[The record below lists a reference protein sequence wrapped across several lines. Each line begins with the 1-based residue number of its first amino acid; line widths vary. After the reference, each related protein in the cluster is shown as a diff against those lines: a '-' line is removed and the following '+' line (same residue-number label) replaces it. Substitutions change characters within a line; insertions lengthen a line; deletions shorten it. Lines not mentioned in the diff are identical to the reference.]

1 MDNML
6 KYKDLSDVEERINK
20 NHKFIKELEKL
31 ISDQISDIEKIDLIT
46 LIGQFYSVYVT
57 GIYASLELEN
67 EIIKIGQSITFEKK
81 REPKKNHILIVMT
94 ESGAVGGH
102 SVLVN
107 NWMRW
112 DVENSYSVAFT
123 NQNYEDVVDFIK
135 ISVESSCGEIF
146 CLEGD
151 YISKT
156 KKLMDISQDFQKVL
170 LFTHMYDV
178 VPVLAYGNNRWEI
191 PVLFYNHA
199 DFRFSFGFSIADRIL
214 ELSPYDQDKTERF
227 RGVPKGQSI
236 VVQFPNGGKIVE
248 SPDKQKINK
257 RLLNKKELKHLLAEK
272 YGFNENEKLI
282 VSAGADFK
290 YENILGYEF
299 DNFVSVLLDKY
310 NYKANFLIIGADK
323 EKEKWKKLYN
333 VTGGRGRALGVLP
346 RQEMEDLIA
355 VADLYIVSFPM
366 AASGAM
372 LAKESEVPYLALF
385 IIERGMEA
393 YGDNAARS
401 IDELLNKS
409 LDILN
414 GNGNKYLKSKK
425 EYYVNQAEWCSQWK
439 KVLEDANEHSITQI
453 SPHRYIETQEYVN
466 CQLMQ
471 DTASDNMAR
480 YLYSH
485 EYSQQVEECL
495 FYLDKKYGM
504 NIYNKIEILK
514 RDIAL
519 NSANKALNSANIALN
534 SARYYSDK
542 HLKLYLLALKWIQLK
557 QAGKHIENYLLDKGY
572 SAIAIYGM
580 SYMGTTLLGDVD
592 RNMIDIRY
600 GIDAKADKI
609 TSSIPVFFPKDELP
623 EADVIINTTTLD
635 NEVIREGLKNK
646 DFELLSF
653 GQVIGELLEG

>member
-1 MDNML
+1 MGENFEN
-6 KYKDLSDVEERINK
+6 LSDVEERINK
-20 NHKFIKELEKL
+20 NYTFIRELEKL
-31 ISDQISDIEKIDLIT
+31 VTFQKDDIEKLDLIT
-46 LIGQFYSVYVT
+46 LVAFIYSVYVT

-67 EIIKIGQSITFEKK
+67 EIIKIGQSIIFERK
-81 REPKKNHILIVMT
+81 RDPKKNHILIVMT
-94 ESGAVGGH
+94 RSYNTGGH

-135 ISVESSCGEIF
+135 NSVESSCGEIV

-151 YISKT
+151 YISKA
-156 KKLMDISQDFQKVL
+156 KKLLDISQDFEKIL

-178 VPVLAYGNNRWEI
+178 VPVLAYGNKAWKT

-199 DFRFSFGFSIADRIL
+199 DFRFSLGFSIADKVL
-214 ELSPYDQDKTERF
+214 ELLPYDRDKTKRF
-227 RGVPKGQSI
+227 RGIPEDRTFVM
-236 VVQFPNGGKIVE
+236 QFPNSGNIINNISEHKI
-248 SPDKQKINK
+248 DKCLIDKK
-257 RLLNKKELKHLLAEK
+257 RILANK
-272 YGFNENEKLI
+272 YGFNENQKLI

-372 LAKESEVPYLALF
+372 VAKKLEVPYLALF
-385 IIERGMEA
+385 IIERGIEA
-393 YGDNAARS
+393 YGENAARS

-414 GNGNKYLKSKK
+414 GNGSKYLTKK

-485 EYSQQVEECL
+485 EYSQQVQEHL

-504 NIYNKIEILK
+504 NIYNKLEILK

-519 NSANKALNSANIALN
+519 NSANIALNSANIALN
-534 SARYYSDK
+534 NARYYSDK

-580 SYMGTTLLGDVD
+580 SYMGTTLLSDID
-592 RNMIDIRY
+592 QNMIDIRY

-609 TSSIPVFFPKDELP
+609 IASIPVFFPKDELP

>member
-1 MDNML
+1 MDNLL

-31 ISDQISDIEKIDLIT
+31 ISDQISDIEKLDLIT

-135 ISVESSCGEIF
+135 ISVESSCGKIF

-299 DNFVSVLLDKY
+299 NKFVNVLLDKY

-372 LAKESEVPYLALF
+372 VAKKSEVPYLALF
-385 IIERGMEA
+385 IIERGIEA
-393 YGDNAARS
+393 YGENAARS

-414 GNGNKYLKSKK
+414 GNGSNYLTKK

-480 YLYSH
+480 YLYSN
-485 EYSQQVEECL
+485 EYSQQVQEHL
-495 FYLDKKYGM
+495 FYLDKTYGM
-504 NIYNKIEILK
+504 NIYNKLEILK
-514 RDIAL
+514 KDIAL
-519 NSANKALNSANIALN
+519 NSANIALNRANIALN

-580 SYMGTTLLGDVD
+580 SYMGTTLLSDID
-592 RNMIDIRY
+592 QNMIDIRY

-609 TSSIPVFFPKDELP
+609 TASIPVFFPKDELP